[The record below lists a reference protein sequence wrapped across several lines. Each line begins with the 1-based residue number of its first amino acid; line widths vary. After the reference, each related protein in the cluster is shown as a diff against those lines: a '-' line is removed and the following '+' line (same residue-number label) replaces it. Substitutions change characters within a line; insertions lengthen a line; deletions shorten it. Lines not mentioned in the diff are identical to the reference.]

1 MVDGEGYLSIGEV
14 LAQVQE
20 EFPELSISKIRFL
33 ESKGLIDPERTP
45 SGYRKFFPRDIIR
58 LRRILQ
64 IQRETYMPLKMIK
77 DILDEE
83 EATQGG
89 SRDDGSPTLTLI
101 EGDRFEAVHQED
113 LDEGLAD
120 AAAMRAVSSQAEAA
134 PELAGPNEPSRSP
147 SAPRHSGDGAIAEV
161 LAQLRSSVSAQ
172 PREDVEPPH
181 VGVHPASYPGPGET
195 SLRRSETVSHTVEPD
210 ASQTMFSIE
219 ELSRLTGARVSEIQ
233 EMETYGLIESKNY
246 AGERYYAQI
255 DFEIVQ
261 ILTVFQRFGIGSR
274 HLRMYKISAERE
286 VGFMEQVIAPLL
298 RQRNPSA
305 RKRAS
310 EQLSDLRTLGTCLR
324 GYYIEKLLEKYLDL

>member
-45 SGYRKFFPRDIIR
+45 SGYRKFFPRDIVR

-83 EATQGG
+83 EHQDAAREE
-89 SRDDGSPTLTLI
+89 SAPSLTLI
-101 EGDRFEAVHQED
+101 EGDHFESTHEEAF
-113 LDEGLAD
+113 DEELAD
-120 AAAMRAVSSQAEAA
+120 ARSMRSVGLDGATASERGRPSEPVRA
-134 PELAGPNEPSRSP
+134 PSPTRHAGE
-147 SAPRHSGDGAIAEV
+147 GAIAEV
-161 LAQLRSSVSAQ
+161 LAQLRSSVSTP
-172 PREDVEPPH
+172 PRDEDRLDQAE
-181 VGVHPASYPGPGET
+181 VHPARYVEPVALSSQDGDA
-195 SLRRSETVSHTVEPD
+195 SSRMVEPD
-210 ASQTMFSIE
+210 ATQTMFSIE

-261 ILTVFQRFGIGSR
+261 ILTVFQRFGIGAR